1 MKRTGVR
8 VGLIL
13 GVVAV
18 AVAAIL
24 LWPAPDPL
32 ADVDTVT
39 VRSGSAR
46 PAGVDVVAELDV
58 LLGDRNI
65 RIVADETEA
74 DVVLEIKEFT
84 VNLGDIEISISDGSF
99 RGRAQA
105 VCTLSDVRTG
115 DIHVMDFIIQVENGQ
130 VRADLVPRRFWQFW
144 KPRPSQ

>member
-1 MKRTGVR
+1 MRRTGVR

-13 GVVAV
+13 AVVAIV
-18 AVAAIL
+18 VAAVL

-32 ADVDTVT
+32 ADVDTVA

-46 PAGVDVVAELDV
+46 PAGVDVEAELDV
-58 LLGDRNI
+58 ILGDRNI
-65 RIVADETEA
+65 RIVSDEAEA
-74 DVVLEIKEFT
+74 DVVLEITEFS

-115 DIHVMDFIIQVENGQ
+115 DTHVMDFIIQVENGQ
-130 VRADLVPRRFWQFW
+130 IRADLVPRKFWQFW
-144 KPRPSQ
+144 KPGPTR

>member
-13 GVVAV
+13 CVVVVAV
-18 AVAAIL
+18 AVIL

-32 ADVDTVT
+32 ADVDTVA

-46 PAGVDVVAELDV
+46 PAGVDVDAELDV

-65 RIVADETEA
+65 RIVTDEAEA

-115 DIHVMDFIIQVENGQ
+115 DTHVMDFIIQVENGQ

>member
-13 GVVAV
+13 CVVVVAV
-18 AVAAIL
+18 AVIL

-32 ADVDTVT
+32 ADVDTVA

-65 RIVADETEA
+65 RIVTDEAEA

-115 DIHVMDFIIQVENGQ
+115 DTHVMDFIIQVENGQ